1 MLNIFI
7 KNLLLFIISIWT
19 LDRFNVVDCNYD
31 SVRDKKFKVQDKP
44 SVNTNRTLTEG
55 GRRYDKGSDWAYANA
70 SARSQRNNNYANR
83 QNARRFLNSRAGDN
97 RRYSS
102 SYDNDNYVIFQGHN
116 YPSYQHTD
124 NYSRYQDANGSS
136 RRRHRRQNVGSPNR
150 RNFESTNR
158 RNFES
163 TNRRNFENPYRHHY
177 EDPYRHHFEEEP
189 RQHYQG
195 PYRHHFEEEPRH
207 HFEKPTHL
215 DFDGLPHQHFERTNR
230 LDLDYDDTKSFSG
243 SHQNY
248 EDIRY
253 APIDDDDESEGST
266 SEEDNLSNYSFNG
279 SLPHRRRVPYQRKGR
294 SGRHRSY
301 GRDDYSMF
309 DDTFDTRSLKGTKY
323 VISEHGNHNAFED
336 DDGDDDDDLAFLD
349 QHYTL
354 PLKKKNSVYG
364 DSEYIVNEEDDNEY
378 ESHDLTVVPHSKK
391 RNTVDKRMREY
402 IKKYDGKVVKQL
414 PFLSTVFFIGGVV
427 FSCFHYVAIPI
438 LCSTLSFIFTS
449 YYIKRLKKK
458 RKEQKRVRREYLMD
472 S

>member
-44 SVNTNRTLTEG
+44 SVNANRTLTEG
-55 GRRYDKGSDWAYANA
+55 GR
-70 SARSQRNNNYANR
+70 RNNNYANR

-150 RNFESTNR
+150 RNFEK
-158 RNFES
+158 
-163 TNRRNFENPYRHHY
+163 
-177 EDPYRHHFEEEP
+177 
-189 RQHYQG
+189 
-195 PYRHHFEEEPRH
+195 PRH

-378 ESHDLTVVPHSKK
+378 ESHDLTVVPYSKK